1 MPSLTP
7 YLTPR
12 IPRCRYA
19 DAMGSKAANGY
30 DSFCRQD
37 LIGADYG
44 LLDCATAE
52 PLPDYY
58 TALLWAKTM
67 GRTAFAVDAAGGG
80 GRADGRGAAA
90 TVRLY
95 AHCTAAAES
104 AGGAAAGSLTV
115 LAINLANEGAT
126 LRLSSVG
133 DVARAY
139 VLEGDADARASLTGV
154 GGLLGTGAKLN
165 GSPLRAA
172 ADGTPP
178 ELTPATDLGRE
189 VTLPPTS
196 LAWLVV
202 PGAARKECGGQS

>member
-1 MPSLTP
+1 
-7 YLTPR
+7 
-12 IPRCRYA
+12 
-19 DAMGSKAANGY
+19 MGSKAANGY

-58 TALLWAKTM
+58 TALLWTKTM
-67 GRTAFAVDAAGGG
+67 GRTAFDVAGGG
-80 GRADGRGAAA
+80 GGGA
-90 TVRLY
+90 TIRLY

-115 LAINLANEGAT
+115 LAINLANESAT

>member
-1 MPSLTP
+1 
-7 YLTPR
+7 
-12 IPRCRYA
+12 
-19 DAMGSKAANGY
+19 MGSKAANGY

-58 TALLWAKTM
+58 TALLWTKTM
-67 GRTAFAVDAAGGG
+67 GRTAFDVDAVAGGG
-80 GRADGRGAAA
+80 GAAA

-115 LAINLANEGAT
+115 LAINLANESAT

>member
-1 MPSLTP
+1 MDEDDGT
-7 YLTPR
+7 
-12 IPRCRYA
+12 
-19 DAMGSKAANGY
+19 D
-30 DSFCRQD
+30 
-37 LIGADYG
+37 G
-44 LLDCATAE
+44 L
-52 PLPDYY
+52 
-58 TALLWAKTM
+58 
-67 GRTAFAVDAAGGG
+67 RRRRGGG
-80 GRADGRGAAA
+80 GRADGGAAAA

-104 AGGAAAGSLTV
+104 AGGAAAGSITV
-115 LAINLANEGAT
+115 LAINLANESAT

-178 ELTPATDLGRE
+178 ELTPATNLGRE

-202 PGAARKECGGQS
+202 PGAARRSAAASLSKALRLGGSGGSRYVPIVPQRVT